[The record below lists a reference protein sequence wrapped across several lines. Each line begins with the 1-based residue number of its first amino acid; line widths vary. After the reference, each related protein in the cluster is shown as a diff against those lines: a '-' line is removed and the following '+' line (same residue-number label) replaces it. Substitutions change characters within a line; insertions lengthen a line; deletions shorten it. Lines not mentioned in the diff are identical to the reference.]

1 VARDFGEL
9 YDRYL
14 GPTWRTDTDNQEL
27 WKQVDNIPTEE
38 LWREKQRRRV
48 RLVLFCREYLRKT
61 QKGYL
66 LPDQLSDINEYL
78 DPDALTIGFARRFAT
93 YKRALLIFRDMD
105 KLSKILKDPERPV
118 QIILSGKAHPHDQ
131 QGKEVIQN
139 IIQKVRAY
147 DLEKHVVFLEDYDMI
162 IARYMVKGCD
172 IWLNNPIRPMEAS
185 GTSGMKAA
193 INGTINL
200 SVLDGWWDE
209 AYDGTNGFAIGTG
222 EIYENP
228 EEQDIIESESLYDI
242 LGQVIVPMFFERGA
256 NRVPETW
263 ISYMKNCI
271 KSIAGR
277 FSTARM
283 IKDYTQ
289 TSYLPAF
296 QRHQLFMDDQ
306 ANKAN
311 EFKAWKEKVK
321 SSWPA
326 LEIIDVSYKE
336 DGEIYPGKKIKV
348 SAIVSLGRLSPED
361 VLVQVYYGSLDT
373 HHELVNT
380 NEMCLELSKS
390 EGEYHYYEGYYECPD
405 TGMQGFTIRVLP
417 THPLLVEPAEMYLCL
432 WAS

>member
-1 VARDFGEL
+1 V
-9 YDRYL
+9 
-14 GPTWRTDTDNQEL
+14 
-27 WKQVDNIPTEE
+27 
-38 LWREKQRRRV
+38 
-48 RLVLFCREYLRKT
+48 
-61 QKGYL
+61 
-66 LPDQLSDINEYL
+66 QL
-78 DPDALTIGFARRFAT
+78 
-93 YKRALLIFRDMD
+93 
-105 KLSKILKDPERPV
+105 
-118 QIILSGKAHPHDQ
+118 ILSGKAHPHDQ

-193 INGTINL
+193 LNGTINL

-209 AYDGTNGFAIGTG
+209 IYDGTNGFAIGTG

-242 LGQVIVPMFFERGA
+242 LGQVIVPMFYERAA

-263 ISYMKNCI
+263 IGYMKNSI
-271 KSIAGR
+271 KTIAGR

-283 IKDYTQ
+283 IKDYTGEF
-289 TSYLPAF
+289 YLSAF
-296 QRHQLFMDDQ
+296 ERHNTFMQDH

-311 EFKAWKEKVK
+311 EFKAWKERVR
-321 SSWPA
+321 SAWSG
-326 LEIIDVSYKE
+326 LEIIDVSYKDE
-336 DGEIYPGKKIKV
+336 GELYPGKKIKV
-348 SAIVSLGRLSPED
+348 SAIVSLGELSPDD
-361 VLVQVYYGSLDT
+361 VVVQVYYGSVDAGNELIDTMEMPLDL
-373 HHELVNT
+373 H
-380 NEMCLELSKS
+380 KS
-390 EGEYHYYEGYYECPD
+390 EGQYHYFEGEYECPD
-405 TGMQGFTIRVLP
+405 TGMQGFTLRILP